1 MVISLTNDD
10 TPMMHHS
17 WTGTL
22 EQDSGLDSWLMVL
35 DLHPHSGGDFEDIL
49 KDLIIGLER
58 LAIELELIT
67 VQNSAVKT

>member
-1 MVISLTNDD
+1 
-10 TPMMHHS
+10 
-17 WTGTL
+17 
-22 EQDSGLDSWLMVL
+22 MVL